1 MKIITGGNG
10 DRVLIKDNNE
20 KVYVN
25 DGDTIQYTGI
35 YYKTINDIVKTVDI
49 ETTFIGKILMEKFR
63 HSDGIIG
70 IYVKPLYIWNIMRER
85 WNKIVNYKPPENK
98 YFLYPHL
105 LLVSSSFEQRGL
117 KNSLHMCENIHL
129 DDLPTISE
137 CIDLGM

>member
-1 MKIITGGNG
+1 MKIITSGNG

-20 KVYVN
+20 EVYVN

-35 YYKTINDIVKTVDI
+35 YYKTINDIVETVEI
-49 ETTFIGKILMEKFR
+49 ETTFIGLVLMEKFR

-70 IYVKPLYIWNIMRER
+70 IYVKPLYIWNKMRDR

-98 YFLYPHL
+98 YFVYPHL
-105 LLVSSSFEQRGL
+105 LLVSPSFELRGL
-117 KNSLHMCENIHL
+117 KNSLHTCENILL
-129 DDLPTISE
+129 DDFPVISE